1 MPIGNEFC
9 EPVFAN
15 TLEITKYITVN
26 TTRHQGLINDFVVN
40 HDKNT
45 IFEVKNIDC
54 INECINLRDKY
65 PDKKI
70 GLLNNASEF
79 NRGGGVKK
87 GAMAQEEDICRKTS
101 LYRTLM
107 AHEYPI
113 NPDEILYSRNV
124 VIVKDQNL
132 KELSNF
138 VKIDGVLSSAALR
151 RPQLS
156 KELYMYN
163 SDRSLMRNKIRLIL
177 QTACYYELEVLV
189 LGGYGC
195 GAFRN
200 PAREVAKLFKTVLDK
215 EFKNSFDHVVFAIL
229 ENPHH
234 EILNQVFSE
243 VLLN

>member
-1 MPIGNEFC
+1 MPIGNQFC
-9 EPVFAN
+9 EPNFAN
-15 TLEITKYITVN
+15 TLDITKYITIN
-26 TTRHQGLINDFVVN
+26 TTRHKGLINDFVVK

-54 INECINLRDKY
+54 ISECIFLREKY

-70 GLLNNASEF
+70 GLLNNASEVS
-79 NRGGGVKK
+79 RGGGVKN
-87 GAMAQEEDICRKTS
+87 GAIAQEEDICRKTS

-107 AHEYPI
+107 PHEYPI
-113 NPDEILYSRNV
+113 KLDEILYSQDVN
-124 VIVKDQNL
+124 IVKDENL

-138 VKIDGVLSSAALR
+138 VKIDGVISSAAMR

-156 KELYMYN
+156 KDLYMYN
-163 SDRSLMRNKIRLIL
+163 SDRSLMRNKIRLVL

-200 PAREVAKLFKTVLDK
+200 PSREVAKLFKTLLDT
-215 EFKNSFDHVVFAIL
+215 EFKNSFEHVVFAIL
-229 ENPHH
+229 ESPNH
-234 EILNQVFSE
+234 ETLNKVFSE
-243 VLLN
+243 VLL